1 MVSQPI
7 VFREQEMRQNLGI
20 MQGHKVP
27 FGGRCEHYYRD
38 GDLRVKKSKNALHT
52 LGMHQ
57 CNLVKAL
64 KGFL

>member
-27 FGGRCEHYYRD
+27 
-38 GDLRVKKSKNALHT
+38 
-52 LGMHQ
+52 LGAD
-57 CNLVKAL
+57 VSIITVTVTY
-64 KGFL
+64 G